1 MLRLQRDG
9 MELKLLGRGAVLLGF
24 LSGVPLGLSGA
35 GHKEGGAAFLP
46 WEGLS
51 QGGLMAAT
59 RGTQSVGTVWKGL
72 VPPHPGSTVAQF

>member
-72 VPPHPGSTVAQF
+72 VPPHSGSTVAQF

>member
-24 LSGVPLGLSGA
+24 LSVVPLGLSGA

-46 WEGLS
+46 WEGLR
-51 QGGLMAAT
+51 AASWLQPEVP
-59 RGTQSVGTVWKGL
+59 RVWGQCGRDL
-72 VPPHPGSTVAQF
+72 FLLILARL